1 MDEDRL
7 SGRIKIATQ
16 STSELV
22 NSLGSFKHIIH
33 TLFLIGGGVSIG
45 LLGWAGYKYVDAYVR
60 PPINIDNKELLAK
73 STDGFCSF
81 YKRGEGNYLVEYFKG
96 FDNAIEGNI
105 YVMAKFSTYP
115 RNVGKTCS
123 LLKGSKIPTPMQ
135 TAKPDPVDHNSIQI
149 IN

>member
-7 SGRIKIATQ
+7 SGRIKVATK
-16 STSELV
+16 STSDLV
-22 NSLGSFKHIIH
+22 NSLGSFRHIAH
-33 TLFLIGGGVSIG
+33 TIFLIGGVVSIG
-45 LLGWAGYKYVDAYVR
+45 LLGWGGYKYVDAYVR
-60 PPINIDNKELLAK
+60 PPINIDNTDLLAK

-96 FDNAIEGNI
+96 YDNTIEGNI
-105 YVMAKFSTYP
+105 YVLAKFSTYP
-115 RNVGKTCS
+115 RNVEKTCS

-135 TAKPDPVDHNSIQI
+135 TAVPEPVDPHSIQI